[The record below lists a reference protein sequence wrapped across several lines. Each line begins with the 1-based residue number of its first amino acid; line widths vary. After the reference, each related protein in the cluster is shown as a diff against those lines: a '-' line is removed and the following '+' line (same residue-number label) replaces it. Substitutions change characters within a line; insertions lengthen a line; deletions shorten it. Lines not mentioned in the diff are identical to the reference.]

1 MSEMSKLI
9 AILRKIYIHELNEQ
23 VCNNPGI
30 NTRIN
35 LYLVEVQIL
44 KAFVYIITGRNPE
57 DESNS
62 IHDACCS
69 FIDIMHNDYDA

>member
-1 MSEMSKLI
+1 MSKLI
-9 AILRKIYIHELNEQ
+9 AILKKIYMHELSEQ
-23 VCNNPGI
+23 LNSNPGI
-30 NTRIN
+30 STRIN

-44 KAFVYIITGRNPE
+44 KAFVYFITGRNPE